1 MLELANFG
9 HKATSKI
16 LLESRDK
23 SLLVTSW
30 TEIIMS
36 SPLFQNTFI
45 LMRPSVAN
53 FAEIIKTA
61 KT

>member
-9 HKATSKI
+9 HKATSTI

-45 LMRPSVAN
+45 LIK
-53 FAEIIKTA
+53 AECSQFC
-61 KT
+61 